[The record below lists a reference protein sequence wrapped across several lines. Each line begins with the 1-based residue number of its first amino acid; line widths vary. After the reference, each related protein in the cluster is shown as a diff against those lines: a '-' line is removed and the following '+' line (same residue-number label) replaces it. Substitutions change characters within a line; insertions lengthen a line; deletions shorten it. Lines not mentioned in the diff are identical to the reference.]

1 MEKVKILSPTA
12 ILGYGFPVK
21 SFEAGLEKKPDVIAV
36 DAGSV
41 DPGPYYLGAGKSFTQ
56 RAAVKRDLYYM
67 LKACV
72 ELNVPLLIGTAGGAG
87 GRVHLMEVVEII
99 KELAFEN
106 DLSFKM
112 AVIDTEIDKEWLKD
126 KVRQRKT
133 KPLGNLPDLTIEEI
147 EEAVRIVAQAGMEPF
162 IKALKAGAQVIVA
175 GRAFD
180 PAVFAAYPVAHG
192 FDVGLSLHLG
202 KILEC
207 AAIATE
213 PGSGSDCLMGELDRE
228 GFVVYPLNPERR
240 ATPLSVSAHS
250 LYEKTSPF
258 ELHGPG
264 GKLDLSQV
272 NFQAV
277 DDRTVRV
284 TGTKFIKTPNYYL
297 KIEGVK
303 KVGFRAISIAGSRDP
318 KFIENFQSIASGVKK
333 RVEDN
338 FPELAGKYYLNFI
351 AYGINGVMG
360 ALEPENKL
368 SHEIGIVMDVVAED
382 KNTAEQILSFTR
394 STMLHF
400 GFPGRISTAGNLAFP
415 FSPSDIPVG
424 DVYNFSIHHL
434 VEVEDPEKLFPIEHI
449 EIGGR
454 GGGKTY

>member
-1 MEKVKILSPTA
+1 MEKIKILSPTA

-21 SFEAGLEKKPDVIAV
+21 SFEEGIKKKPDVIAV

-56 RAAVKRDLYYM
+56 RQTVKRDLYYI
-67 LKACV
+67 LKAGV
-72 ELNVPLLIGTAGGAG
+72 ELKIPVLIGTAGGAG

-99 KELAFEN
+99 KELAREN
-106 DLSFKM
+106 NFSFKM
-112 AVIDTEIDKEWLKD
+112 AIIDTEIDKNWLNE
-126 KVRQRKT
+126 KVKLGKT
-133 KPLGNLPDLTIEEI
+133 KPLGNLPDLTTEDVSQ
-147 EEAVRIVAQAGMEPF
+147 AVRIVAQAGMEPF
-162 IKALKAGAQVIVA
+162 IKAIYAGAQVIVA

-180 PAVFAAYPVAHG
+180 PAVFAAYPVAQG
-192 FDVGLSLHLG
+192 FDVALALHLG

-213 PGSGSDCLMGELDRE
+213 PGSGSDCLMGELFRDS
-228 GFVVYPLNPERR
+228 FVVYPLNPERR

-264 GKLDLSQV
+264 GIIDLTKV
-272 NFQAV
+272 TFAAV
-277 DDRTVRV
+277 DERTVRV
-284 TGTKFIKTPNYYL
+284 SGTRFVKTPGYWL

-303 KVGFRAISIAGSRDP
+303 RVGFRAISIAGSRDP
-318 KFIENFQSIASGVKK
+318 KFIENFRDIAVGVKK

-338 FPELAGKYYLNFI
+338 FPELYGKYYLNFI
-351 AYGINGVMG
+351 PYGINGVMG
-360 ALEPENKL
+360 ELEPEQKL
-368 SHEIGIVMDVVAED
+368 SHEIGIVMDVVAQD
-382 KNTAEQILSFTR
+382 KNTAEQVLSFAR

-424 DVYNFSIHHL
+424 EVYNFSIHHL
-434 VEVEDPEKLFPIEHI
+434 VEVDDPEKLFPVDFVEV
-449 EIGGR
+449 R
-454 GGGKTY
+454 G